1 MALDSRVFDLI
12 DHETHARKSNLIDQ
26 SFLPYEAKRIK
37 GIPLSMYDIQDKQI
51 WRPSSHGE
59 YTTRSG
65 Y

>member
-1 MALDSRVFDLI
+1 MALDSRVCDLI

-26 SFLPYEAKRIK
+26 SFLPYEAKRKK